1 MKTIA
6 SFLFIFFLLVNFA
19 YAQNIIE
26 INVEGNVR
34 IDKPTIL
41 SVVKE
46 KTNTPLDIKAVNEDI
61 KNIYNLGFF
70 ETVAANVTNTSNGV
84 ILTFNV
90 KEKPAIRFVKFEGN
104 KKFKDEELYKVCKVK
119 EYQILSKKNLQ
130 ESIAAIVGFYASK
143 GIYLTNVSYKL
154 EPVEGNRVDIVFDI
168 REGKKTFV
176 HKINIIGNKHI
187 KTSEILDVM
196 KNHEKYGPYILTFL
210 PWFYTGKLNPQDLD
224 SDIQSI
230 RDLYLSKGYA
240 DVKVNGPTVNIEPDT
255 GYIDMD
261 ISIDEG
267 AQYKL
272 KSLKYEHIEP
282 YTLKDLEKIVKLKVG
297 KTFNGVQLRK
307 DIEDLT
313 TAYAD
318 KGYAFC
324 DINPIV
330 TLDRQNHTVD
340 ITFDINKGNKVYIH
354 RIEITGNDKTW
365 DNVIR
370 REIRLDQG
378 SLYSESKIKQSREK
392 IYNTDYFDDVKIST
406 ERIPGKDEV
415 NMKVNV
421 KEKMTGMLSLGV
433 GYSSYYKVGVMG
445 SITQRNLFGSG
456 IYGKFYANLS
466 ANSHLFD
473 VSFVNPWVNNKP
485 ISVGLDLYNMQY
497 YGWDYDQKT
506 YGFKFTVAK
515 RFYDDQLS
523 VGASYSLSQNKI
535 DITAGTP
542 SYYLQQEAGTTTEST
557 ITPFIKWSSVNSTIF
572 PTRGTIASSSLGLTG
587 FGGNARYIKWDNTAE
602 YFHPIFWGMIGHLKG
617 SIGFANG
624 IAGKGVPLADRYFL
638 GGIDSLRGFDYGTVS
653 PTDQFGNYI
662 GGTRDAYAQA
672 ETIFPLVEALK
683 LYGDAFFDI
692 GNSWLYSYDFGDLK
706 KDVGVGIKWI
716 SPLGPIR
723 VEVGKNL
730 APKNGEKSY
739 VFQFSMGALF

>member
-1 MKTIA
+1 MKTVI
-6 SFLFIFFLLVNFA
+6 SFLLFFLLLTSFA
-19 YAQNIIE
+19 YAQNIVE

-34 IDKPTIL
+34 VDKPTIL

-46 KTNTPLDIKAVNEDI
+46 KTNSPLNIKDVNEDI

-70 ETVAANVTNTSNGV
+70 ETVSAKITNVSGGV
-84 ILTFNV
+84 ILTFVV
-90 KEKPAIRFVKFEGN
+90 KEKPAIRFIKFEGN
-104 KKFKDEELYKVCKVK
+104 KMFKDEALYKVCKVK
-119 EYQILSKKNLQ
+119 EYQILSTKKLQ
-130 ESIAAIVGFYASK
+130 ESVAAIVGFYASK
-143 GIYLTNVSYKL
+143 GVYLTNVSYKL
-154 EPVEGNRVDIVFDI
+154 EPVSENRVDVVFNI
-168 REGKKTFV
+168 REGKKTFI

-187 KTSEILDVM
+187 KTDDILDVM
-196 KNHEKYGPYILTFL
+196 KNHKKYGPYILTFL
-210 PWFYTGKLNPQDLD
+210 PWFYTGRLNPQDLD

-240 DVKVNGPTVNIEPDT
+240 DVKVNGPTVSIEPDT
-255 GYIDMD
+255 GYIDID

-267 AQYKL
+267 AKYTL

-282 YTLKDLEKIVKLKVG
+282 YTLKELEKIVKLKVG

-307 DIEDLT
+307 DIENLT

-340 ITFDINKGNKVYIH
+340 VTFDVNKGDKVYIH

-378 SLYSESKIKQSREK
+378 SLYSESKIKESREK
-392 IYNTDYFDDVKIST
+392 IYNTEYFDDVKIST
-406 ERIPGKDEV
+406 ERVPGKNEV
-415 NMKVNV
+415 DMKVNV
-421 KEKMTGMLSLGV
+421 KEKMTGMLSLGL

-445 SITQRNLFGSG
+445 SVTQRNLFGSG
-456 IYGKFYANLS
+456 IYAKLYANMS
-466 ANSHLFD
+466 ANSHFFD
-473 VSFVNPWVNNKP
+473 LNLVNPWVNNKP
-485 ISVGLDLYNMQY
+485 ISLGMDLYNMMY
-497 YGWDYDQKT
+497 YGYDYDQRT
-506 YGFKFTVAK
+506 YGVKFTAAK

-523 VGASYSLSQNKI
+523 VGASYSLSENKI
-535 DITAGTP
+535 DITTSTP
-542 SYYLQQEAGTTTEST
+542 SYYLQQEQGTNIEST
-557 ITPFIKWSSVNSTIF
+557 VTPFIKWSSINNTIF
-572 PTRGTIASSSLGLTG
+572 PTKGTIASSSLGITG
-587 FGGNARYIKWDNTAE
+587 FGGNTRYIKWDNTVE

-617 SIGFANG
+617 SIGFEKG
-624 IAGKGVPLADRYFL
+624 IGAKGVPLQDRYFL

-653 PTDQFGNYI
+653 PTDEYGNYI
-662 GGTRDAYAQA
+662 GGTRDAYGQA
-672 ETIFPLVEALK
+672 EAIFPLVEALK
-683 LYGDAFFDI
+683 LYGETFFDI
-692 GNSWLYSYDFGDLK
+692 GNSWLYSYDFGNLK

-723 VEVGKNL
+723 VEIGKNL

>member
-1 MKTIA
+1 MKTII
-6 SFLFIFFLLVNFA
+6 SFLLIFLFLVDFA
-19 YAQNIIE
+19 YAQNIVE

-46 KTNTPLDIKAVNEDI
+46 KTNSPLNIKAVNEDI

-70 ETVAANVTNTSNGV
+70 ETVSANIKNVADGV

-90 KEKPAIRFVKFEGN
+90 KEKPSIRFVKFEGN
-104 KKFKDEELYKVCKVK
+104 KMFKDEELYKVCKTK

-130 ESIAAIVGFYASK
+130 ESVAAIVGFYAAK

-154 EPVEGNRVDIVFDI
+154 EPVSGNRVDVVFQI
-168 REGKKTFV
+168 REGKKTFI

-187 KTSEILDVM
+187 KTSDILDVM
-196 KNHEKYGPYILTFL
+196 KNHKKYGPYLLTFL

-240 DVKVNGPTVNIEPDT
+240 DVKVEGPTVNIEPDT

-267 AQYKL
+267 AKYTL
-272 KSLKYEHIEP
+272 KSLKFEHIEP
-282 YTLKDLEKIVKLKVG
+282 YTLKELEKIVQLKVN
-297 KTFNGVQLRK
+297 KIFNGVQLRK
-307 DIEDLT
+307 DIENLT

-330 TLDRQNHTVD
+330 TLDRKNHTVD
-340 ITFDINKGNKVYIH
+340 VTFDINKGNKVYIH

-378 SLYSESKIKQSREK
+378 SLFSESKIKESREK

-406 ERIPGKDEV
+406 DRVPGKDEV

-445 SITQRNLFGSG
+445 SVTQRNLFGSG
-456 IYGKFYANLS
+456 IYGKLYANLS

-473 VSFVNPWVNNKP
+473 VSFVNPWVDNRP
-485 ISVGLDLYNMQY
+485 ISVGLDLYNMMY

-535 DITAGTP
+535 NITAGTP
-542 SYYLQQEAGTTTEST
+542 SYYLLQEEGTTTEST
-557 ITPFIKWSSVNSTIF
+557 ITPFIKWSSINNTIF
-572 PTRGTIASSSLGLTG
+572 PTRGTIVSSSLGLTG
-587 FGGNARYIKWDNTAE
+587 FGGNTRYIKWDNTVE
-602 YFHPIFWGMIGHLKG
+602 YFHPIFWSMIGHLKG
-617 SIGFANG
+617 SVGFAKG
-624 IAGKGVPLADRYFL
+624 IGGKGVPLQDRYFL

-653 PTDQFGNYI
+653 PTDEYGNYI

-683 LYGDAFFDI
+683 LYGEAFFDI
-692 GNSWLYSYDFGDLK
+692 GNSWLYSYDFGNLK